1 MRPDILTLLRR
12 TLDEWRSD
20 GAPQIAA
27 ALTYYTLLSVAPLL
41 VVLVNVL
48 GSYLGRATVTDQ
60 VLEQAHALAGPLGEQ
75 LAAELIA
82 AAGATTLSTAASVI
96 AALIAVFGAMR
107 VFRQLR
113 VAFDRMWDIPPD
125 EPPAGGLAEQVRFS
139 LSALGRHNLV
149 AFLMVVAVG
158 LMLLA
163 SVMLSSVITIGAG
176 YLAPY
181 VRLGPQT
188 LRVAESL
195 GSLALI
201 TTLFAVVYRFL
212 PRTSIAWRDVWL
224 GAAITAA
231 LFIAGRL
238 LLGVY
243 FTQASPGSAYGAAGS
258 VVALLVWVNFSSQL
272 ALFGAEFTHV
282 WAYTYGSRAPDEDAG
297 DVPA

>member
-60 VLEQAHALAGPLGEQ
+60 VLEQAYTLAGPLGEQ

-125 EPPAGGLAEQVRFS
+125 EPPAGGLAEQIRFS
-139 LSALGRHNLV
+139 LSALGKHNLA

-158 LMLLA
+158 LMLLV
-163 SVMLSSVITIGAG
+163 SIMLSSVITIGAD

-181 VRLGPQT
+181 VRLGTQT

-231 LFIAGRL
+231 LFIAG
-238 LLGVY
+238 
-243 FTQASPGSAYGAAGS
+243 
-258 VVALLVWVNFSSQL
+258 
-272 ALFGAEFTHV
+272 
-282 WAYTYGSRAPDEDAG
+282 
-297 DVPA
+297 